1 MKKPTA
7 RLAVSLLA
15 AAALWPLVT
24 TGVSAEDAPPATPPA
39 PPPEAGTNQVAAAA
53 APAVVT
59 TNAPAPDAAVT
70 NAPATPPAT
79 PVATA
84 AATNA
89 PPPVSSLTLNEPLQ
103 PPEAAGDGSGTDLL
117 HLNFRGAPIEMV
129 LNYLSDAAGFI
140 IQLNAP
146 VTGKMDVWS
155 AKPLNKDEAV
165 ALLNS
170 VLNRNGFAAVRKD
183 RLLTIMTKTDA
194 LHADIP
200 VVVGNDPASIPSSD
214 EMITQ
219 IIPLR
224 YLEAGQL
231 VKDISPLLSPQS
243 TIVAN
248 SAGNSVVM
256 TDTRANIRH
265 IVEIIHAIDSSAEDV
280 TELRVFALKHHD
292 PVEVADLL
300 TDLFADQGSS
310 SGSQSPIRFGDRGGF
325 REFFG
330 RFGGEGGPPGSR
342 GGDSGSA
349 DRAKKRSKVTA
360 VPDERTSSVIVMAA
374 KELMTQIA
382 GMVEQIDR
390 DSPKVARVSVIHLD
404 NADPQQV
411 QQVLQDMFQTGSGAR
426 SSSTRN
432 SALMNRAQ
440 QQQQNQNNINTGFGN
455 SSFGS
460 SSRSTMGT
468 QF

>member
-7 RLAVSLLA
+7 RLVLMLLA
-15 AAALWPLVT
+15 AAAIWPRIT
-24 TGVSAEDAPPATPPA
+24 SSALADDPPAA
-39 PPPEAGTNQVAAAA
+39 PPPGLPPGDEPVAVA
-53 APAVVT
+53 APA
-59 TNAPAPDAAVT
+59 APVS
-70 NAPATPPAT
+70 
-79 PVATA
+79 

-89 PPPVSSLTLNEPLQ
+89 ATTSPTNAVAVAPQTSATPAAAPEVALNQPLT
-103 PPEAAGDGSGTDLL
+103 PPETAGDGSGTDEL

-146 VTGKMDVWS
+146 LSGKMDVWS
-155 AKPLNKDEAV
+155 AKALNKDEAV
-165 ALLNS
+165 ALLNA
-170 VLNRNGFAAVRKD
+170 VLNRNGFAAVRNG
-183 RLLTIMTKTDA
+183 RLLTIMTKADA

-200 VVVGNDPASIPSSD
+200 VVVGSDPAAIPSSD

-256 TDTRANIRH
+256 TDTRSNIRH

-280 TELRVFALKHHD
+280 TELRVFPLKFHD
-292 PVEVADLL
+292 PVEVAELL
-300 TDLFADQGSS
+300 TDLFSEQGSS

-342 GGDSGSA
+342 GGDSGNP

-360 VPDERTSSVIVMAA
+360 VADARTSSVVVMAA
-374 KELMTQIA
+374 KELMSQIA
-382 GMVEQIDR
+382 SMVEQIDHE
-390 DSPKVARVSVIHLD
+390 STKVAHVSVIHLD

-411 QQVLQDMFQTGSGAR
+411 QQVLQDMFQTGTGAR
-426 SSSTRN
+426 GNSSQK

-440 QQQQNQNNINTGFGN
+440 QQQQQNQNNIN

-460 SSRSTMGT
+460 SGLGSSRSTMGT